1 MAKAIV
7 IMEIQH
13 FLYFWKHNKTKYETQ
28 NFQSLINWEYAKN
41 KLENELKLAYL
52 EENFQYY
59 PDIDQTTNT
68 GSTGK
73 SYIVKM
79 I

>member
-1 MAKAIV
+1 MEFSISYIFESTTKLNMNAKFSKPHQLGIR
-7 IMEIQH
+7 Q
-13 FLYFWKHNKTKYETQ
+13 
-28 NFQSLINWEYAKN
+28 N